1 MSDIA
6 LIRNETNPALLQE
19 MTTADTQPLGRPLAA
34 LSLATTS
41 TASTSFEAPAGVRA
55 VSIAAVGAALRF
67 HISAAGAPAVATVS
81 ATAPATNNSS
91 HYVAS
96 GERCDVKIAALQGLS
111 VIRAG
116 STDGTAEISFL
127 A

>member
-34 LSLATTS
+34 LSVATTS
-41 TASTSFEAPAGVRA
+41 TATASFEAPAGTRA
-55 VSIAAVGAALRF
+55 VSIAAVGAALRY
-67 HISAAGAPAVATVS
+67 HISAAGAS
-81 ATAPATNNSS
+81 ATATASATFPATNNTS

-96 GERCDVKIAALQGLS
+96 GERVDVKLAPLQGIS
-111 VIRAG
+111 FIRAG
-116 STDGTAEISFL
+116 ATDGTVEATFL